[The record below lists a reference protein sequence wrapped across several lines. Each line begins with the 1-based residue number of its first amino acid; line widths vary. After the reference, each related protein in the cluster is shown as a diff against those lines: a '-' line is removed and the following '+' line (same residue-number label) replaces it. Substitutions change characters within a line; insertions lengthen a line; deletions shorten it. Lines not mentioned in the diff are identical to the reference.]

1 MNMSLIDEMEKEAA
15 IRLDRWKWIGAR
27 MAKKLVEL
35 YGTHPGPHPELCQM
49 VYHEAACEYE
59 RMIGE
64 LQAIRA

>member
-35 YGTHPGPHPELCQM
+35 YGTHPGPHAVLCEK
-49 VYHEAACEYE
+49 VYHDAANEWE
-59 RMIGE
+59 S
-64 LQAIRA
+64 LQCQR